1 MRLEKNPVFRKV
13 IVPWYDSE
21 TLCFIVI
28 FLMFLVFLFSVEGI
42 LVAGEKIEYLGC
54 VWVPILLVVMSG
66 TVIISITIRLGR
78 RYFKRFSE

>member
-21 TLCFIVI
+21 TLCFMLV
-28 FLMFLVFLFSVEGI
+28 FLMFLVFLFSVVGI
-42 LVAGEKIEYLGC
+42 LVAGEKTEYLGY
-54 VWVPILLVVMSG
+54 VWVPILIVVMSG
-66 TVIISITIRLGR
+66 IVIISITIRLVG

>member
-21 TLCFIVI
+21 TLCFILI

-42 LVAGEKIEYLGC
+42 LVASEKIEYLGC

-66 TVIISITIRLGR
+66 TVIISITIRLAR

>member
-1 MRLEKNPVFRKV
+1 MRLEKYPVFRKI

-21 TLCFIVI
+21 TLCFILT

-42 LVAGEKIEYLGC
+42 LVAGEKTEYLGY

-66 TVIISITIRLGR
+66 TVIISITIRLVR